1 MMDAIDWL
9 LNVLFWALLVLP
21 SWLMIFSPVIL
32 LLVFLFWAIRTVVR
46 ARRSRVRI
54 KEE

>member
-1 MMDAIDWL
+1 MVDAIDWL

-32 LLVFLFWAIRTVVR
+32 LLVFLFWGLRKAVR
-46 ARRSRVRI
+46 ARRK
-54 KEE
+54 KEADEEE